1 MPGKDTNIGAK
12 RAREARAQLGLDHA
26 SPVGCV
32 VSVVEQRAGLPVA
45 VGTLPDKIAGA
56 LFRNGLGAIAW
67 VNGMQSVGR
76 QRFTVAHEY
85 GHVFCEHE
93 GKRKVDTEAIIAGA
107 THDPQ
112 EVQANAFA
120 AQFLA
125 PRAGVEAM
133 VDGDPTLEDV
143 VRIAAHFGISTLA
156 ALYRLSTLELTGAK
170 RIAALRAEIDDGLAA
185 EVWEYLDPE
194 RVSDILSAADGAP
207 RLPRGSTLDGL
218 VRGETSLGAAAG
230 RTGCPADALDRAAA
244 ALCR

>member
-12 RAREARAQLGLDHA
+12 RARQARERLGLDA
-26 SPVGCV
+26 AAPIGCV
-32 VSVVEQRAGLPVA
+32 VTVVEQSAGLPIA
-45 VGTLPDKIAGA
+45 VGALPERIAGA
-56 LFRNGLGAIAW
+56 LFRNGMGSIAW
-67 VNGMQSVGR
+67 VNGTQSVER

-93 GKRKVDTEAIIAGA
+93 GRRKVDTPAIISGA

-125 PRAGVEAM
+125 PGAGVEAM
-133 VDGDPTLEDV
+133 VDGRPTLEDV
-143 VRIAAHFGISTLA
+143 VRIAAHFGVSTLA
-156 ALYRLSTLELTGAK
+156 ALYRLSTLELANNR
-170 RIAALRAEIDDGLAA
+170 RIEALRREIDGGLAG

-194 RVSDILSAADGAP
+194 RVADALSVRDGEP
-207 RLPRGSTLDGL
+207 RLPPGSTLDGL

-230 RTGCPADALDRAAA
+230 KTGCPADALDRAAA

>member
-12 RAREARAQLGLDHA
+12 RAREAREQLGLDAA
-26 SPVGCV
+26 SPLGCV
-32 VSVVEQRAGLPVA
+32 VSVVEQGAGLPVG
-45 VGTLPDKIAGA
+45 VGTLPEKIAGA

-67 VNGMQSVGR
+67 VNGTQPVER

-85 GHVFCEHE
+85 GHVFCGHE
-93 GKRKVDTEAIIAGA
+93 GKRKLDTKAIISGA
-107 THDPQ
+107 TRTPQ

-125 PRAGVEAM
+125 PGAGVEAI
-133 VDGDPTLEDV
+133 VDGEPTLEDV

-156 ALYRLSTLELTGAK
+156 ALYRLSTLEIVGSR
-170 RIAALRAEIDDGLAA
+170 RIETLRGEIDDGLAGA
-185 EVWEYLDPE
+185 VWEYLDPE
-194 RVSDILSAADGAP
+194 RVADALSALDGEP
-207 RLPRGSTLDGL
+207 RVPPGSALDGL